1 MIFIGYNC
9 NKAPFVHYG
18 VADKNGKVIR
28 DVPIHKINAPIMMH
42 DFAITEHYSLLFENS
57 LVFDGAVSPL
67 LLHGHGMA
75 LCWSSWVVHMLR
87 LALHLS

>member
-9 NKAPFVHYG
+9 DKAPFVHYG

-28 DVPIHKINAPIMMH
+28 DVPIHKINAPTMMH

-57 LVFDGAVSPL
+57 LVFDGAVSL
-67 LLHGHGMA
+67 FFCIVDGVA
-75 LCWSSWVVHMLR
+75 FC
-87 LALHLS
+87 